1 MSQPQAPARRLRFA
15 YERYVSIAAVVVLL
29 IVATVAAPYWLPRL
43 KQWVTPSPAAEDQH
57 EQSAPPDDHANA
69 VALSSQAQASI
80 GIQLAK
86 VQLTNFDRAIS
97 VPGIVVERPGRSRFE
112 IGTPLAAEVS
122 RIFVGQAEAV
132 RPGQDLFELQ
142 LTHDE
147 LVQLQ
152 ASLLQT
158 AEELD
163 IVNREIARLEQVSR
177 EGAIAGRTVLERKYE
192 QQKLDATLRVRRQ
205 AMLMHSF
212 SQAQVDEILQT
223 RRLLGTQ
230 TVRAPIEDDS
240 GRAYDKDRVFQLQA
254 LNVERGQHVEE
265 GARLAMLADHQELL
279 IEGDAFER
287 DAGLISA
294 AWQANASVT
303 AVLEQGG
310 KSIEVKDLS
319 ISHLANALDPATRI
333 LHFYV
338 KLPNALIRDS
348 LSGEQ
353 RFVQWKY
360 KPGQRMTLR
369 VPVETLE
376 DRIVL
381 PAEAVAQDGVEN
393 YVFVFRD
400 KEFHRQAV
408 QVEHRDPLYAVL
420 ANDGSVKP
428 GKYVATRGAQ
438 QILLALKN
446 QSGGGVDPHAGHT
459 H

>member
-1 MSQPQAPARRLRFA
+1 MSQPQAPARRLPFA
-15 YERYVSIAAVVVLL
+15 YERYVSIAAVVILL
-29 IVATVAAPYWLPRL
+29 VIATVAAPFWLPRL
-43 KQWVTPSPAAEDQH
+43 KQWVTPAPAAEDHH
-57 EQSAPPDDHANA
+57 EQSAPHDDHVNA
-69 VALSSQAQASI
+69 VALSPQAQESI

-86 VQLTNFDRAIS
+86 VQLSDFARAIS
-97 VPGIVVERPGRSRFE
+97 VPGIVVERPGRSRLE

-122 RIFVGQAEAV
+122 RVFVAEGEAV

-152 ASLLQT
+152 ASLLQV

-163 IVNREIARLEQVSR
+163 IVTREIARLEKVSR
-177 EGAIAGRTVLERKYE
+177 DGAIAARTVLERKYE

-212 SQAQVDEILQT
+212 SQAQIDEILQT
-223 RRLLGTQ
+223 RQLLKTQ
-230 TVRAPIEDDS
+230 TVRAPTEDGS
-240 GRAYDKDRVFQLQA
+240 GQPYGEDRVFQLQE

-287 DAGLISA
+287 DAALISA
-294 AWQANASVT
+294 AWHANASVT

-310 KSIEVKDLS
+310 RLIEIENLT

-338 KLPNALIRDS
+338 KLPNELLGDS
-348 LSGEQ
+348 VSGEQ

-369 VPVETLE
+369 APVERLE

-381 PAEAVAQDGVEN
+381 PADAVAQDGVEN

-428 GKYVATRGAQ
+428 GKYVATSGAQ

-446 QSGGGVDPHAGHT
+446 QSSGGVDPHAGHT